1 MVYSCGNMFVKETKV
16 KRGERAY
23 TYVQLV
29 EGYRDENGKVRHRVV
44 ANLGRKEE
52 LKDSGQLEKL
62 AGAFARLDP
71 PLAGTRRQVGALLL
85 AWHFLRELDVAG
97 VVDRFLPRS
106 QRSELSVGEVVCALV
121 ASRLCSPSPLYDVAG
136 WASGAAVR
144 ELLGIAPQ
152 LLNDDRL
159 GRALESFAAYAES
172 VRGLL
177 AAGAIDRFGADAGRL
192 HVDLTTV
199 RVTGAYEDS
208 ALVAKG
214 WGSDRHVAR
223 QVRTLQAATAD
234 GVSLYLRPDPG
245 NCSELALVGASLE
258 RLAALAKP
266 GVLMVCDSALGQ
278 PKPLCQIQRAGLRF
292 IVPLKTT
299 TGFRERYLGD
309 VGPGALQAI
318 RHVAERE
325 KRLPPKLRTRY
336 RGVLRDWN
344 LDDPETGEPR
354 CFRVAYIHSS
364 EEQQQVAAARER
376 ALGKAED
383 ELTRVRNGL
392 GGRYYKTA
400 TQVQRRIGQIVGT
413 NIQGLIGVTVGQD
426 QAGRPTID
434 FKRNEDAIGRATR
447 TDGIYALATNLPGKL
462 TAAKILRLYK
472 EQEVVERRHRD
483 LKQTLK
489 VRPIFLHNDDRIYAL
504 ISIIGIA
511 LLIFGLL
518 ETQLRQALES
528 DGQPDK
534 RLPLLPEDRLSK
546 PTGSNILAAFQG
558 LDLTYTHRGIELD
571 PLTPTQQRI
580 LDLLGIQ
587 PPWPQRG
594 EVAAANCGKRG

>member
-1 MVYSCGNMFVKETKV
+1 MYIKRHAVRRGRKRYVYL
-16 KRGERAY
+16 R
-23 TYVQLV
+23 LV
-29 EGYRDENGKVRHRVV
+29 EAYRDEQGRVRHRVLKT
-44 ANLGRKEE
+44 LGREDE
-52 LKDSGQLEKL
+52 LKASGQLEQL
-62 AGAFARLDP
+62 MGSFARLDP
-71 PLAGTRRQVGALLL
+71 PLVGVRREVGALLL
-85 AWHFLRELDVAG
+85 AGHFLSELDVVG
-97 VVDRFLPRS
+97 VIDRALP
-106 QRSELSVGEVVCALV
+106 QRGRQQLSVGEVVAALI

-152 LLNDDRL
+152 LLGDDRL
-159 GRALESFAAYAES
+159 GRALESFAVYAEH
-172 VRGLL
+172 VRGLF
-177 AAGAIDRFGADAGRL
+177 AARAIERFGADAGRL

-199 RVTGAYEDS
+199 RVAGAYEDS

-223 QVRTLQAATAD
+223 QVRTLQAATGD

-245 NCSELALVGASLE
+245 NCSELALVGQSLE
-258 RLAALAKP
+258 RLAAFSRP
-266 GVLMVCDSALGQ
+266 GMLMVCDSALGQ
-278 PKPLCQIQRAGLRF
+278 PKPLCQIHRAGLHF
-292 IVPLKTT
+292 IVPLKTS
-299 TGFRERYLGD
+299 TGFQERYLTD
-309 VGPGALQAI
+309 VGSAALRPI
-318 RHVAERE
+318 RHLAERE
-325 KRLPPKLRTRY
+325 KKLPPARRTKY
-336 RGVLRDWN
+336 RGALRDW
-344 LDDPETGEPR
+344 DVEDPETGEPR
-354 CFRVAYIHSS
+354 SFRVAYIHSS
-364 EEQQQVAAARER
+364 EEQAQVANARER
-376 ALGKAED
+376 ALIKAED

-392 GGRYYKTA
+392 GGRYYKTQ
-400 TQVQRRIGQIVGT
+400 TQVQRRVGQIIGK
-413 NIQGLIGVTVGQD
+413 NIQGLICVTVAVDSNGK
-426 QAGRPTID
+426 PTIAWERD
-434 FKRNEDAIGRATR
+434 EHAITHAAR

-462 TAAKILRLYK
+462 TASKLLRLYK

-518 ETQLRQALES
+518 ETQVRNALHG
-528 DGQPDK
+528 DDQQHDK
-534 RLPLLPEDRLSK
+534 RLPLLPESRLSK
-546 PTGSNILAAFQG
+546 PTGANILAAFQG

-594 EVAAANCGKRG
+594 QVEVTNCGIRG